1 MKKLGLFGSTGSIGE
16 NVLNVVRHNPESFKI
31 VCLTANHNVQKLA
44 EQALEFRPQSVCI
57 CAEEHAGHLKKILAG
72 TSIKVTHGHQG
83 LVELARNESFDMM
96 VGAIVGSAGLLPTI
110 EAIKTG
116 KNIALAN
123 KETLVVA
130 GEVVNHLLEKHKVDL
145 IPIDSEHSALFQCL
159 VGESNDSVK
168 RLILTASGGPF
179 LHTPAEAFETLTVE
193 SALKHPNWNMGAKIT
208 VDSATMMNKGLEVIE
223 AHWLFRM
230 PAEKINVIIHPQS
243 IIHSMVEFIDGS
255 IKSQMGLPDMKLPI
269 QYALTYPDR
278 IQNGYESVD
287 FTKYNRLDFFQPDI
301 KKFPCLRLAYEALK
315 TMGTMPAVLN
325 AANEIAVSKF
335 LKREIGFNDIP
346 RSIEKTMAAHVVHPD
361 PSLDD
366 VLESDRWARE
376 FCSQIIKNV
385 KMN

>member
-16 NVLNVVRHNPESFKI
+16 NVLNVVRHNPEAFEI
-31 VCLTANHNVQKLA
+31 VCLTANHNVQRLA

-57 CAEEHAGHLKKILAG
+57 CSEEHTGYLKDKLAG
-72 TSIKVTHGHQG
+72 TSIRITNGHTG
-83 LVELARNESFDMM
+83 LVDLARNESFDMM

-179 LHTPAEAFETLTVE
+179 LHTPLEEFETLTVE

-223 AHWLFRM
+223 AHWLFQM
-230 PAEKINVIIHPQS
+230 PAEKIDVIIHPQS
-243 IIHSMVEFIDGS
+243 IIHSMVEFVDGS

-269 QYALTYPDR
+269 QYALTYPGR
-278 IQNGYESVD
+278 IQNGYECVD
-287 FTKYNRLDFFQPDI
+287 FTKYNRLDFFQPDTQ
-301 KKFPCLRLAYEALK
+301 KFPCLRLAYEALK

-325 AANEIAVSKF
+325 AANEVAVSKF

-346 RSIEKTMAAHVVHPD
+346 RSIEKAMTAHTIHPD

-366 VLESDRWARE
+366 VVEADRWARE
-376 FCSQIIKNV
+376 FCGREIKNV

>member
-1 MKKLGLFGSTGSIGE
+1 MKRLGLFGSTGSIGE
-16 NVLNVVRHNPESFKI
+16 NVLNVVRHNPDAFEI
-31 VCLTANHNVQKLA
+31 VCLTAHHNVQKLA
-44 EQALEFRPQSVCI
+44 DQALEFRPQSVCI
-57 CAEEHAGHLKKILAG
+57 CAEEHAGYLKEKLSG
-72 TSIKVTHGHQG
+72 TSIRITHGHTG
-83 LVELARNESFDMM
+83 LVDLAREESFDMM

-110 EAIKTG
+110 EAIKAG

-130 GEVVNHLLEKHKVDL
+130 GEIVNHLLEKHKVDL

-159 VGESNDSVK
+159 VGESSDSVK

-179 LHTPAEAFETLTVE
+179 LHTPVEEFETLTVE

-230 PAEKINVIIHPQS
+230 PSEKIDIIIHPQS
-243 IIHSMVEFIDGS
+243 IIHSMVEFVDGS

-269 QYALTYPDR
+269 QYALTYPGR

-287 FTKYNRLDFFQPDI
+287 FTKYNRLDFYQPDT
-301 KKFPCLRLAYEALK
+301 KKFPCLRLAYDALK
-315 TMGTMPAVLN
+315 AMGTMPAVLN
-325 AANEIAVSKF
+325 AANEMAVSKF

-346 RSIEKTMAAHVVHPD
+346 RWIEKAMNAHSIHPD

-366 VLESDRWARE
+366 VLEADRWARE
-376 FCSQIIKNV
+376 FCSGEIKT
-385 KMN
+385 